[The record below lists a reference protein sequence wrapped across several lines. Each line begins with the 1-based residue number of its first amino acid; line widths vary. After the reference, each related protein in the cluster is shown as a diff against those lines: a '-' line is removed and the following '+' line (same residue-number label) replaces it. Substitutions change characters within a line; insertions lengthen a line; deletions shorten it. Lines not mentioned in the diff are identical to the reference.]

1 VADNCHLSQRQS
13 QPPNNNTLWGMNM
26 SNGRFKDKVVMVTGS
41 GRGFGAVLAD
51 AYAREGA
58 DLIIHYNSS
67 ADGAEAVAKSV
78 RDMGR
83 RALVVKGDISK
94 LADVIHLTEAAFKEF
109 GRVDILVNN
118 VGDMALDQVSWREMD
133 EKVVDHTLA
142 VDIKGTMFMIHEV
155 GKRMMDLD
163 GGVIVNIG
171 SQVVIAGSPRA
182 PQYAAAKYGVI
193 GLTKSYARALAPKVR
208 VNTLGAAFMETEALK
223 NRHDWKNGRREEV
236 LRQTPLARIATP
248 EDMVG
253 PTLFLSGEE
262 SRHMTGQF
270 LLCNGGLAMV
280 GA

>member
-1 VADNCHLSQRQS
+1 
-13 QPPNNNTLWGMNM
+13 M
-26 SNGRFKDKVVMVTGS
+26 SSERFKGKVVMVTGS

-67 ADGAEAVAKSV
+67 ADGAEAVAKAV
-78 RDMGR
+78 RAMGR

-94 LADVIHLTEAAFKEF
+94 LADVIALTEVAFKEF

-236 LRQTPLARIATP
+236 LRQTPLGRIATP

-253 PTLFLSGEE
+253 PTLFLSGDE

>member
-1 VADNCHLSQRQS
+1 MTRFAD
-13 QPPNNNTLWGMNM
+13 
-26 SNGRFKDKVVMVTGS
+26 KKVLVTGA
-41 GRGFGAVLAD
+41 GRGFGRVLAL
-51 AYAREGA
+51 AFAREGA
-58 DLIIHYNSS
+58 DVIVHYNSS
-67 ADGAEAVAKSV
+67 ATGAEQTAAEIKAL
-78 RDMGR
+78 GR
-83 RALVVKGDISK
+83 RAATVKGDIASH
-94 LADVIHLTEAAFKEF
+94 ADVLEITRASVAAF
-109 GRVDILVNN
+109 GRLDILVNN
-118 VGDMALDQVSWREMD
+118 VGDMALNQVSWRELD

-155 GKRMMDLD
+155 GSRMLD
-163 GGVIVNIG
+163 GEGGVIVNIG

-223 NRHDWKNGRREEV
+223 ERHDWKNGRREEV
-236 LRQTPLARIATP
+236 LRQTPLGRIATP

-253 PTLFLSGEE
+253 PTLFLASDE

>member
-1 VADNCHLSQRQS
+1 
-13 QPPNNNTLWGMNM
+13 M
-26 SNGRFKDKVVMVTGS
+26 SKGRFQDKVVMVTGS

-51 AYAREGA
+51 AFAREGA
-58 DLIIHYNSS
+58 HLIIHYNSS
-67 ADGAEAVAKSV
+67 AAGAEAVAKAV

-83 RALVVKGDISK
+83 RALVVSGDISK
-94 LADVIHLTEAAFKEF
+94 LDDVIKLTEASFKEF
-109 GRVDILVNN
+109 GHVDILVNN
-118 VGDMALDQVSWREMD
+118 VGDMALDQNSWREMD

-155 GKRMMDLD
+155 GKRMLDLD

-223 NRHDWKNGRREEV
+223 NRQDWKSGRREEV
-236 LRQTPLARIATP
+236 LRQTPLARIAQP

-253 PTLFLSGEE
+253 PTLFLASEE

>member
-1 VADNCHLSQRQS
+1 
-13 QPPNNNTLWGMNM
+13 M

-67 ADGAEAVAKSV
+67 ADGAEAVAKAV
-78 RDMGR
+78 RAMGR

-236 LRQTPLARIATP
+236 LRQTPLGRIATP